1 MMGKK
6 IYKLT
11 DEGEAELS
19 RCFGYHP
26 PTEGDR
32 GKCEEITDVMR
43 DAARVI
49 LGVCPPGADR
59 DAALVARRSARM
71 WSNASIACRGQ
82 RDPG

>member
-1 MMGKK
+1 MSKK

-11 DEGEAELS
+11 DEGEAELA

-26 PTEGDR
+26 PSAEDR
-32 GKCEEITDVMR
+32 GKYEEITDVMR

-59 DAALVARRSARM
+59 DAALVALRSARM
-71 WSNASIACRGQ
+71 WSNAAIACKQGE
-82 RDPG
+82 